1 MTSNEKK
8 ALVSY
13 FDDQLMTM
21 CRQMSMH
28 LDPQQTGD
36 LYHLAYDLVHDLEH
50 TLECSVELTHAERLS
65 VFKNK
70 R

>member
-13 FDDQLMTM
+13 FDDQLMAM
-21 CRQMSMH
+21 CREMSVC
-28 LDPQQTGD
+28 LDPEQTGD
-36 LYHLAYDLVHDLEH
+36 LYDRAYSLIHDLED
-50 TLECSVELTHAERLS
+50 TLECSVELSHAERQAA
-65 VFKNK
+65 VKNK